1 MKFLLFVV
9 LFPFILLV
17 GCSSDEAIPVE
28 EVVQSY
34 DTLELRYQQFGD
46 MVMDL
51 MSNISVDSQIK
62 TQHVTDL
69 LERQPVVS
77 LDFRKP
83 VTTRKDILGFVKYQQ
98 KIDSSVRNIFNQ
110 LDSAP
115 KWRSAPLI
123 LDFKARYERLR
134 DSIELAKTDFNL
146 LVKDAR
152 LDLAVPLDSARIKY
166 SSKPLP

>member
-1 MKFLLFVV
+1 MKFLFFVV
-9 LFPFILLV
+9 FLPFILVV

-46 MVMDL
+46 MAMEL

-62 TQHVTDL
+62 TQFITDM

-83 VTTRKDILGFVKYQQ
+83 VTTRKDILAFVKYQQ
-98 KIDSSVRNIFNQ
+98 KIDSGVRRIFSQ
-110 LDSAP
+110 LETTP
-115 KWRSAPLI
+115 KWQSAPLI
-123 LDFKARYERLR
+123 LDFKSRYERLR
-134 DSIELAKTDFNL
+134 DSIEMAKTDFNL
-146 LVKDAR
+146 LVKDAK
-152 LDLAVPLDSARIKY
+152 LDLAVPLDSARLRY